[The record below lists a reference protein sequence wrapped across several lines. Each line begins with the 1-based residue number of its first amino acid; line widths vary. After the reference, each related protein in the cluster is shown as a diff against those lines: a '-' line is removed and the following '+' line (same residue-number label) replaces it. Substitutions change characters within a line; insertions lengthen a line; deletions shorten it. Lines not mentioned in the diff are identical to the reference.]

1 MSKPYTYNF
10 NAQRMAQIYI
20 EVLRLL
26 QLKRMSR
33 NPKVSA
39 RDIAQEIGCD
49 HRAISAAISTQCGL
63 NFHQLIAKIRSN
75 EVALLLV
82 NPKFSDYTVEEIG
95 LHCGFASRQSYYNA
109 FHRNYNMTP
118 PTISPATPQEILR
131 RCRR

>member
-1 MSKPYTYNF
+1 MAKSYTSNF
-10 NAQRMAQIYI
+10 SAKRMAQIYI

-33 NPKVSA
+33 NAKVTA

-63 NFHQLIAKIRSN
+63 NFHQLIAKIRSH
-75 EVALLLV
+75 EVTLLLV

-118 PTISPATPQEILR
+118 RQYRLQHLKKS
-131 RCRR
+131 